1 MAKKETKNKVKKTPK
16 QKAKIALNVI
26 LCILLVIAILAGIFA
41 ITNMVSVK
49 ANKNF
54 ITQINKVEYENQLVP
69 ELDENT
75 GYYTFTTDRDFKAMQ
90 LTDVHIGAGFM
101 STKKDSMAINAV
113 AAMISE
119 EKPDLVLVSGDIA
132 YPVPFQAGTF
142 NNKNGAVEF
151 AQLMEELG
159 VYWCPAFGNHDT
171 EAYSFFSRT
180 SIGKLYS
187 DKEKY
192 PHCLFQAGPEEVDG
206 CGNYFVNVK
215 NTSGEITQ
223 SFIMVDSHSYIDN
236 DYFGILWKY
245 DCVHE
250 NQVQWY
256 EGEVKKLTD
265 LNNGKVPKSLM
276 FFHIPPREMR
286 EAYEEY
292 KNNGYKDTADVK
304 YIYGKAGEK
313 NAAIYPSEKNYGLFD
328 KCLELGSTQGMF
340 FGHDHLNNV
349 SLDYKGIRLTYGFS
363 IDYLAYSG
371 ISKYGAQRGCTIITV
386 KPDGSFESKL
396 ENYYQEKYASAKDKE
411 TVTMDD
417 FYTEDEEKTE

>member
-1 MAKKETKNKVKKTPK
+1 MTKKEKTKRTPK
-16 QKAKIALNVI
+16 QKAKIALNIIICII
-26 LCILLVIAILAGIFA
+26 LIIAIISGVFA

-54 ITQINKVEYENQLVP
+54 IEQINNVEYDNQLVP
-69 ELDENT
+69 EIDNAT

-119 EKPDLVLVSGDIA
+119 EKPDLVLVTGDIA

-159 VYWCPAFGNHDT
+159 VYWCLSFGNHDT
-171 EAYSFFSRT
+171 EAYSFFSRE
-180 SIGKLYS
+180 SISKIYS

-192 PHCLFQAGPEEVDG
+192 PHCLFQTGPENVDG

-215 NTSGEITQ
+215 NTNGEITQ

-236 DYFGILWKY
+236 DYFGIMWKY

-250 NQVQWY
+250 NQIKWY
-256 EGEVKKLTD
+256 ENEINKLTEI
-265 LNNGKVPKSLM
+265 NNGKVPKSLI
-276 FFHIPPREMR
+276 FYHIPPIEMKN
-286 EAYEEY
+286 AYEQY
-292 KNNGYKDTADVK
+292 KENGYKDTDDVK
-304 YIYGKAGEK
+304 YIYGKAGEQ
-313 NAAIYPSEKNYGLFD
+313 NAAIYTSQKNYGLFE

-349 SLDYKGIRLTYGFS
+349 SLDYKGIKLTYGFS

-396 ENYYQEKYASAKDKE
+396 ENYYQEKYASAKAKE
-411 TVTMDD
+411 TVSMDD
-417 FYTEDEEKTE
+417 MFAESENE